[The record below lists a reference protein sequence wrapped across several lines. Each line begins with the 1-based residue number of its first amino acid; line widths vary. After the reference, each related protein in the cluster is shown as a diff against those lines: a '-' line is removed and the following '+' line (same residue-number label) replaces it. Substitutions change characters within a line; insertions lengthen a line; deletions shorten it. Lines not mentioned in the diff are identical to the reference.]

1 MTVLVD
7 EKLSATAA
15 YAIGERARWQI
26 MESLPQV
33 GYGVY
38 VCVCV
43 CLHVCVYV
51 CVCVCASACA
61 HINNRTHFSLL
72 NQSGE

>member
-33 GYGVY
+33 GYGVRVCVEGGGGG

-43 CLHVCVYV
+43 
-51 CVCVCASACA
+51 
-61 HINNRTHFSLL
+61 
-72 NQSGE
+72 

>member
-33 GYGVY
+33 NISCY
-38 VCVCV
+38 VLSCHNMSC
-43 CLHVCVYV
+43 YV
-51 CVCVCASACA
+51 M
-61 HINNRTHFSLL
+61 
-72 NQSGE
+72 

>member
-33 GYGVY
+33 CVWGRGGGS
-38 VCVCV
+38 VCVRESFSV
-43 CLHVCVYV
+43 CLHLFECD
-51 CVCVCASACA
+51 
-61 HINNRTHFSLL
+61 
-72 NQSGE
+72 

>member
-33 GYGVY
+33 GYGVRVCVEGGGLGVCAF

-43 CLHVCVYV
+43 CV
-51 CVCVCASACA
+51 
-61 HINNRTHFSLL
+61 
-72 NQSGE
+72 